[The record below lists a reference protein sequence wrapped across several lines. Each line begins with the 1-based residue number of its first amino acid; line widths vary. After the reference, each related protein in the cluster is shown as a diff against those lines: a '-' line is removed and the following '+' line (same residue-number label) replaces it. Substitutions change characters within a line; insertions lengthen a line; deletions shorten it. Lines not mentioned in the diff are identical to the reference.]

1 MSTNTPDAKM
11 NSSNSRKNES
21 DFSGL
26 SAAKASPV
34 EAQLIA
40 GGYKMP
46 GRPPKIKRAR
56 NPKVQGQSA
65 FTNTRVK
72 DKKNKPYEPP
82 TSYPDATPGIWIEP
96 LAVATVAT
104 NQVAVK
110 IKKSKGKGFAKDK

>member
-1 MSTNTPDAKM
+1 M
-11 NSSNSRKNES
+11 SNSNSKKKES

-26 SAAKASPV
+26 SVSKASETSPV
-34 EAQLIA
+34 AAELIA

-46 GRPPKIKRAR
+46 GRPPRIKRAR

-72 DKKNKPYEPP
+72 DKKNKPYEPLA
-82 TSYPDATPGIWIEP
+82 SYPDANPSAWVEP

-104 NQVAVK
+104 NQAAVK